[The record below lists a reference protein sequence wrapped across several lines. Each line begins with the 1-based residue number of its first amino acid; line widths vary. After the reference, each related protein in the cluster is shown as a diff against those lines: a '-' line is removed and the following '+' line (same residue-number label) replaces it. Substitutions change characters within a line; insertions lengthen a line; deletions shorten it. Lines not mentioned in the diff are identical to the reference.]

1 MSSLWVG
8 LSLLAVMAV
17 LVLLLAVWRW
27 PRLQQRLEAEH
38 QARNAENVRLF
49 KQKLVVLEQAHE
61 SGEIDAPTYQ
71 QQRHELEDSLL
82 ADTEQDATA
91 SWRSGSTKTAMMSL
105 AVVVLIMI
113 LGAAGLYRHWG
124 GADDVAAYF
133 THQQLVAEG
142 QQDFGKLLKRLEQTV
157 EEHPDD
163 PQGWS
168 LLARIYLDM
177 GRYEAGGQA
186 LEQIMRLQGRQPVFL
201 AQTAQAYYFADQ
213 RQMSSRVQ
221 ALIDEALAAN
231 PTQSQALS
239 LLGMH
244 AYQSQQWDSALDYWE
259 RALAS
264 AQSPEAE
271 KALTEGVNELRI
283 RLGQAPLPAQ
293 ASFAVNVELS
303 KRALMAVSGDDVV
316 YVLARRPDQPMPLA
330 VARLK
335 VSDLPT
341 TVILDDGQAMSAQAR
356 LSQADQVLV
365 QARVSRHGGP
375 KAQSGDWQGGSDQPL
390 AVEGRQEVNIV
401 IDQRLTADP
410 TS

>member
-1 MSSLWVG
+1 MSSLWIG
-8 LSLLAVMAV
+8 LSLLVVMAV

-27 PRLQQRLEAEH
+27 PRLQQRLVSEH
-38 QARNAENVRLF
+38 KARNAENVRLF
-49 KQKLVVLEQAHE
+49 KQKLAALEQAHAA
-61 SGEIDAPTYQ
+61 GELDAPAYQ

-82 ADTEQDATA
+82 ADTEQEAA
-91 SWRSGSTKTAMMSL
+91 AEWRSGSNKTAMMG
-105 AVVVLIMI
+105 VVVVALIMI

-124 GADDVAAYF
+124 GADEVAAYF

-177 GRYEAGGQA
+177 GRYEQGGQA

-213 RQMSSRVQ
+213 RQMSSRVKT
-221 ALIDEALAAN
+221 LIDEALEAN
-231 PTQSQALS
+231 PSQSQALS

-244 AYQSQQWDSALDYWE
+244 AYQSEQWASALDYWE

-283 RLGQAPLPAQ
+283 RLGQAPLQAQ
-293 ASFAVNVELS
+293 ASFAVKVDLS
-303 KRALMAVSGDDVV
+303 NRARMAVSEDDVV
-316 YVLARRPDQPMPLA
+316 YVLARRPDLPMPLA

-341 TVILDDGQAMSAQAR
+341 TVVLDDGQAMSPQAR
-356 LSQADQVLV
+356 LSQAEQVLV
-365 QARVSRHGGP
+365 QARVSRHGDP
-375 KAQSGDWQGGSDQPL
+375 KAQPGDWQGGSDTPL
-390 AVEGRQEVNIV
+390 AVDGRQEVNIV
-401 IDQRLTADP
+401 IDQRLETDP
-410 TS
+410 AS